1 MNKRTGISSESELVD
16 DDTVGGGR
24 TNPDGRLGKHR
35 RQCFGGFDVEY
46 VQQKEEEEEEGY
58 DDGETGDEHNN
69 HAVTV
74 MGTTCNS
81 GEANEGAVQN
91 EDDERATE
99 AEVEDQDDD
108 FVEKNDDVQVEKE
121 VKE

>member
-1 MNKRTGISSESELVD
+1 MNKCTGISSESELVD
-16 DDTVGGGR
+16 DDTVGGR

-35 RQCFGGFDVEY
+35 RQWFGGFDVEY
-46 VQQKEEEEEEGY
+46 VQQKEEEEY
-58 DDGETGDEHNN
+58 DDGETGDEHDN

-74 MGTTCNS
+74 MGTICNS

-91 EDDERATE
+91 EDDESATE

-108 FVEKNDDVQVEKE
+108 FVEKNADVQVEKE

>member
-1 MNKRTGISSESELVD
+1 
-16 DDTVGGGR
+16 
-24 TNPDGRLGKHR
+24 
-35 RQCFGGFDVEY
+35 
-46 VQQKEEEEEEGY
+46 
-58 DDGETGDEHNN
+58 
-69 HAVTV
+69 